1 MTTHSQ
7 TLQEHQDKMLL
18 RMARIGDI
26 DDKLI
31 YIIRLSEPNNVPHFH
46 ICDRATYGNKF
57 HVCIKNKESEYHNYT
72 GDGDVLSADIKRRLV
87 EFLCSSDKWG
97 MNHWDIVLQEWNRNN
112 PDIEIDPKTPMPDY
126 NKL

>member
-31 YIIRLSEPNNVPHFH
+31 YIIRLSEPNNVPHFTF
-46 ICDRATYGNKF
+46 A
-57 HVCIKNKESEYHNYT
+57 
-72 GDGDVLSADIKRRLV
+72 
-87 EFLCSSDKWG
+87 
-97 MNHWDIVLQEWNRNN
+97 
-112 PDIEIDPKTPMPDY
+112 IEQLMAINSTFA
-126 NKL
+126 

>member
-1 MTTHSQ
+1 MTTINNKYA
-7 TLQEHQDKMLL
+7 LQEKLL
-18 RMARIGDI
+18 LEMAHIGDL

-31 YIIRLSEPNNVPHFH
+31 YIIRLSEPDNIPHFH
-46 ICDRATYGNKF
+46 ICDRATLGDRF
-57 HVCIKNKESEYHNYT
+57 HACIKIKEAAYHQYR
-72 GDGDVLSADIKRRLV
+72 DSDDKLAAEIKQRLV
-87 EFLCSSDKWG
+87 EFLRSADKWG